1 MAFQLYDLIANKAF
15 NELNENEQSFVLSQ
29 ISEEAYFT
37 QRKLHLLFLEVELE
51 EEELIPKDAILTTAL
66 VALKPSTPIKKTNRF
81 TPLFLA
87 KVPAWSAIAACFLL
101 YLFVK
106 NSQVYDG
113 QKSTFVASAEKID
126 TVYIQYVPTEK
137 KQARERKQLIT
148 TNLVQQTNPKHTLP
162 LVEPILMEREDRLIS
177 NQLDFSTIITHPKPS
192 KGVSVKN
199 DPLSKLITISIN

>member
-1 MAFQLYDLIANKAF
+1 M
-15 NELNENEQSFVLSQ
+15 
-29 ISEEAYFT
+29 
-37 QRKLHLLFLEVELE
+37 
-51 EEELIPKDAILTTAL
+51 
-66 VALKPSTPIKKTNRF
+66 
-81 TPLFLA
+81 
-87 KVPAWSAIAACFLL
+87 
-101 YLFVK
+101 K
-106 NSQVYDG
+106 NSQVFDG

-148 TNLVQQTNPKHTLP
+148 TNLVQQTNPKHTQL